1 MQAEIGQ
8 ANSVDRPDDAT
19 VAPDPSLAF
28 EDESRYLR
36 SGYFEA
42 LLVMAG
48 IILILPFLR
57 AAGWRET
64 PHIFYTW
71 PMPAVLGLGLLI
83 ANSLRVNRPRLARW
97 VFVLSLTASATLEV
111 AHFPQGPALQ
121 FFPAIV
127 IVAGLLMSDREA
139 LLAFGLPVLAIGA
152 LAWGMPDQIT
162 LDRAWW
168 AFVLVAITAF
178 ASFLG
183 THQLYTV
190 LRWEWESTQSA
201 LKATRDAQDHRA
213 ELMRLNKEL
222 EGAYQRLDR
231 VNRMLVLARQEAEE
245 ARALK
250 MQFANAV
257 SHELR
262 SPLNMIIGFSE
273 MMVNSPQIY
282 GAQPW
287 SPRLKNHIQQIYQS
301 AQHLSQLVDDVLDLA
316 RINAERL
323 ALIKERA
330 NLKDVIA
337 EAVEIMRGLYEGRK
351 LFLRVEVDP
360 DLPAIPFD
368 RIRIRQV
375 MLNLLT
381 NAVRFTEQG
390 GVTVRVSCS
399 DKVTGGQDDK
409 VTRRQGDKAPS
420 PVTLSPS
427 HLVTPSQIVVRVSD
441 TGIGIPPEELPRLFQ
456 EFRQLDGAF
465 FRWQRGSGLGL
476 AISKQLIELHGGHI
490 WADSVPGQG
499 SAFSFSLP
507 SDGAVHEPV
516 ASPATSADEK
526 FWSYWEQQARARKPV
541 VAFAHNAHARRLLST
556 HLTTCDLTWAAD
568 EDQLAQAA
576 RDTHPLAVV
585 CATDGPDAFD
595 LAVRSLD
602 ALGGTPLILCA
613 LPGLTR
619 QALPP
624 SIADYL
630 VKPVSR
636 QRLAESL
643 DRLGVAFHGCLIV
656 EDDPAMQEFLDT
668 AIKTSYPRCATWRAL
683 NAQQAWDVLDRAQPD
698 VTLLDLNLPDADG
711 LDLAVEMQ
719 ARHPGVPIIVITA
732 RDYPAEPVR
741 DEPDVFLC
749 ARQARFSQREID
761 KLLNGTLES
770 LSPAR
775 SAR

>member
-1 MQAEIGQ
+1 MRAQTEYSVRPAEPPP
-8 ANSVDRPDDAT
+8 ADA
-19 VAPDPSLAF
+19 DPPMSF
-28 EDESRYLR
+28 EDEGRYLR

-48 IILILPFLR
+48 IVFIIPFLR
-57 AAGWRET
+57 AAAWRES
-64 PHIFYTW
+64 PHIFHTW
-71 PMPAVLGLGLLI
+71 PVAAALGIGLLW
-83 ANSLRVNRPRLARW
+83 ASALRAAHPRMARW
-97 VFVLSLTASATLEV
+97 VFVGSLTTAMALEV
-111 AHFPQGPALQ
+111 VHFPAGPALH

-139 LLAFGLPVLAIGA
+139 LLAFSLPMLAIVILAALMPGA
-152 LAWGMPDQIT
+152 IA

-168 AFVLVAITAF
+168 AGVTVAITAF

-201 LKATRDAQDHRA
+201 LQATREAQDHRA

-231 VNRMLVLARQEAEE
+231 VNRMLVLARQEAEQ

-273 MMVNSPQIY
+273 MMVNSPQLY

-323 ALIKERA
+323 ALIRERA
-330 NLKDVIA
+330 SLHDVVM
-337 EAVEIMRGLYEGRK
+337 EAVDIVRGLYEGRK
-351 LFLRVEVDP
+351 LYLNTQIDP
-360 DLPAIPFD
+360 DLPAILFD

-375 MLNLLT
+375 LLNLLT

-390 GVTVRVSCS
+390 GVTICAGYAENIGAKLP
-399 DKVTGGQDDK
+399 D
-409 VTRRQGDKAPS
+409 PF
-420 PVTLSPS
+420 PVQNPKSR
-427 HLVTPSQIVVRVSD
+427 IVVCVSD
-441 TGIGIPPEELPRLFQ
+441 TGIGIPAEELPRLFQ

-476 AISKQLIELHGGHI
+476 AISKQLIEMHGGRI
-490 WADSVPGQG
+490 WADSAPGQG
-499 SAFSFSLP
+499 SVFCFELP
-507 SDGAVHEPV
+507 VDDESARDPSAQPDSQNAPH
-516 ASPATSADEK
+516 AADEQ

-541 VAFAHNAHARRLLST
+541 VAYAHNAHARRLLST
-556 HLTTCDLTWAAD
+556 HLATCDITWAAD
-568 EDQLAQAA
+568 ETALTQAA
-576 RDTHPLAVV
+576 RDTQPLAVV

-602 ALGGTPLILCA
+602 SLNGTPLILCA

-624 SIADYL
+624 SISDYL

-636 QRLAESL
+636 QRLTESL
-643 DRLGVAFHGCLIV
+643 DRLGIALRSCLIV

-668 AIKTSYPRCATWRAL
+668 AVRSAYPRCATWRAM
-683 NAQQAWDVLDRAQPD
+683 NAQQAWDTLANAQPD
-698 VTLLDLNLPDADG
+698 VILLDLNLPDADG
-711 LDLAVEMQ
+711 LDLAVEIE
-719 ARHPGVPIIVITA
+719 AGRPGLPIIVITA
-732 RDYPAEPVR
+732 RDYPAEP
-741 DEPDVFLC
+741 DHDDPDVFLC
-749 ARQARFSQREID
+749 ARRGRFSQREID
-761 KLLNGTLES
+761 KLLNGALES

-775 SAR
+775 SS